1 MKQFLNKIT
10 ASALALLVLFS
21 TLSFTIQKHYCGD
34 FLVDISFTGVTHCC
48 SMKMDTSN
56 KVVKKNC
63 CKDETHQF
71 EGQDELQLSS
81 GENITL
87 NNQQFLMAFLFAYKG
102 LFLESYPKNGLRKVF
117 PPPEIRQNYQIIYQS
132 FLI

>member
-21 TLSFTIQKHYCGD
+21 TLSFTVQKHYCGD
-34 FLVDISFTGVTHCC
+34 FLVDISFTGDAQCC
-48 SMKMDTSN
+48 SMKINNSN
-56 KVVKKNC
+56 EVVKKNC

-71 EGQDELQLSS
+71 EGQDELQLAS
-81 GENITL
+81 GENFSL
-87 NNQQFLMAFLFAYKG
+87 NNHQFLAAFLLTYKE
-102 LFLESYPKNGLRKVF
+102 LFLASYPKNSLHKVF
-117 PPPEIRQNYQIIYQS
+117 LPPEIRQNYQIIYQS